1 MTGKLDLRNS
11 VHLSW
16 QITDDIIHARELAF
30 LLFYTDATGLP
41 KCLTFTEQGM
51 VVPEHLNI
59 ADEGRKA
66 ACACDQ

>member
-16 QITDDIIHARELAF
+16 QITDDIIHANDLAF
-30 LLFYTDATGLP
+30 LFFFIDAVGLQKSLP
-41 KCLTFTEQGM
+41 FTEQGM
-51 VVPEHLNI
+51 VITEHLNI
-59 ADEGRKA
+59 TDEGGMA